1 MGDAT
6 KSSLLVQEVME
17 MEWSA
22 LRSANQRLPSLWKKD
37 SISDVRLFQTSH
49 SHLNL
54 LCYLFFLLLIL
65 QMYSEMQEHDE
76 LAVLEEIQQELI
88 TQGFRQYLNLH
99 VYVCYLGTWH
109 LKET

>member
-1 MGDAT
+1 MGDTT

-54 LCYLFFLLLIL
+54 LLCCLFFLLLIL
-65 QMYSEMQEHDE
+65 QMYSEMQGHDE

-88 TQGFRQYLNLH
+88 TQGFRQYLFKSARICWLFGH
-99 VYVCYLGTWH
+99 MAS
-109 LKET
+109 